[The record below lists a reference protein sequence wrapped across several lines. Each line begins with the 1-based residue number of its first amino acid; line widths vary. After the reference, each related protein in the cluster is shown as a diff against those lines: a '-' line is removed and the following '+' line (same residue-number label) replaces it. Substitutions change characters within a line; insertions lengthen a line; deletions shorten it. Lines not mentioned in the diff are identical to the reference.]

1 MEEKEKAIESPPFH
15 LDNRA
20 EIPIKDRLKFAPQP
34 GYRAGLNEE
43 ALYWDFSP
51 KVKTTFNGTRF
62 RLSKSVLKQTL
73 PITLLIV
80 TVRADWLAFSSS

>member
-43 ALYWDFSP
+43 ALY
-51 KVKTTFNGTRF
+51 
-62 RLSKSVLKQTL
+62 
-73 PITLLIV
+73 
-80 TVRADWLAFSSS
+80 